1 MFVQL
6 LTEVKLMQIRKF
18 SILYFSRIQAD
29 KFFTLAF
36 FIIFSLT
43 FLKIFLLFVNFIN
56 KYLASGENSHLEI
69 RACLKLVHD
78 LVSVNLLLTL
88 YLPIGL

>member
-36 FIIFSLT
+36 FIFSLT